1 LASDEEGKLVGIV
14 LVSHGNMA
22 EGMIDAARMIV
33 GEMEGVLAVSLQ
45 EMDAIEDLMGRIDA
59 ALSEVDTGDGAL
71 ILVDAFGASPF
82 NASARLAL
90 QREKTEVITGMN
102 LPMLLE
108 LAVQRQDQDLEAVT
122 QIAFEAGSTS
132 IRTLSQ
138 TMKKN

>member
-1 LASDEEGKLVGIV
+1 
-14 LVSHGNMA
+14 MA

-33 GEMEGVLAVSLQ
+33 GEMEDVLAVSLQ
-45 EMDAIEDLMGRIDA
+45 EMDAIEDLMGRIEA
-59 ALSEVDTGDGAL
+59 ALNEVDTGDGAL

-82 NASARLAL
+82 NASARLAM

-108 LAVQRQDQDLEAVT
+108 LAVQREGQDLETVT
-122 QIAFEAGSTS
+122 QIAFEAGSSS

>member
-1 LASDEEGKLVGIV
+1 MVGIV
-14 LVSHGNMA
+14 VVSHGDMA

-33 GEMEGVLAVSLQ
+33 GPMDGVATVSLK
-45 EMDAIEDLMGRIDA
+45 ESDAVEDLMGRIEV
-59 ALSEVDTGDGAL
+59 ALNEVDQGEGVL

-90 QREKTEVITGMN
+90 GRKDVEVISGMN

-108 LAVQRQDQDLEAVT
+108 LAVGRAGQDLAMVI
-122 QIAFEAGSTS
+122 QIALETGTTS

-138 TMKKN
+138 TMKTD

>member
-1 LASDEEGKLVGIV
+1 LVGIV

-33 GEMEGVLAVSLQ
+33 GELEGVLAVSLQ
-45 EMDAIEDLMGRIDA
+45 EMDAIEDLMGRIEA
-59 ALSEVDTGDGAL
+59 ALSEVDNGEGAL

-82 NASARLAL
+82 NASARLAM
-90 QREKTEVITGMN
+90 QREKTEVVTGMN

-108 LAVQRQDQDLEAVT
+108 LAVQREGQDLQAVT
-122 QIAFEAGSTS
+122 QIALEAGSTS